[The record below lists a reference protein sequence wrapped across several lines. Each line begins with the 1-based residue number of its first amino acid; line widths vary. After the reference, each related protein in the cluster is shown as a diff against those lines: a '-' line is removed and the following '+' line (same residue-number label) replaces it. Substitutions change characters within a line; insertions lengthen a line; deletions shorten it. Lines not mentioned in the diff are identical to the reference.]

1 MLEASGIQASPCCPT
16 AHLSAPSVLHF
27 PFVKESNSTLF
38 LSRSSYTHE
47 KNESLSETR
56 MVHIQ
61 EEKQAGFRDTLK
73 SLLELFPSL
82 RSCSRQ
88 TLQIAEANHPSWL
101 MYTAAHADLKI
112 LNNQS

>member
-1 MLEASGIQASPCCPT
+1 MVYAGGLGDS

-27 PFVKESNSTLF
+27 PFMKESNSISF
-38 LSRSSYTHE
+38 LSRSGYMHE
-47 KNESLSETR
+47 KTESLSQTR

-61 EEKQAGFRDTLK
+61 EEKKATSRDTLK
-73 SLLELFPSL
+73 SLFELFPSL
-82 RSCSRQ
+82 CSYSRQ

-101 MYTAAHADLKI
+101 MYTAAHADLEI

>member
-1 MLEASGIQASPCCPT
+1 MLGASAIQAGPCCPT

-27 PFVKESNSTLF
+27 PFVKESNSTLV
-38 LSRSSYTHE
+38 LSRSGYTHE
-47 KNESLSETR
+47 KTESLSQTR

-61 EEKQAGFRDTLK
+61 EEKQASFRDTFK
-73 SLLELFPSL
+73 SLFELFPSL
-82 RSCSRQ
+82 RSYSRQ
-88 TLQIAEANHPSWL
+88 ILQIAEANHPSWL